1 MSPRQLKPHQVRLA
15 RRWMT
20 VVLVGLFIFVIGV
33 EPDLIGMDRSPVVGF
48 VQVGVWL
55 TGLGILLLGAYA
67 TVRVIRNNRPN
78 SLRADIGL
86 RLIATGYVV
95 AATASLADFVG
106 LGAHRIPDVSFGP
119 IQIFGLVIGVLLCLL
134 GLVLYQPTRERPDEE
149 RRRWRLPRIK
159 LPRMKGRERN
169 SAKREEGTTRP
180 DSDNV

>member
-1 MSPRQLKPHQVRLA
+1 MSHDQLKPHQVRLA

-20 VVLVGLFIFVIGV
+20 VVLIGLFIFVIGV

-55 TGLGILLLGAYA
+55 TGLAILLLGAYA

-86 RLIATGYVV
+86 RLVATGYVV
-95 AATASLADFVG
+95 AATASLADFIG

-119 IQIFGLVIGVLLCLL
+119 IQIIGLVVGLLLCLL
-134 GLVLYQPTRERPDEE
+134 GLILYRPTRGKPDEE
-149 RRRWRLPRIK
+149 RRRWRLPRVK
-159 LPRMKGRERN
+159 LPMMKERGRISAERD
-169 SAKREEGTTRP
+169 RGTTRP
-180 DSDNV
+180 DSNNA